1 MSKESRGRRVP
12 PKARGT
18 HATRPPGDF
27 DSIDGLDPS
36 DTPNASDTPAEAA
49 ARRTRAQNRA
59 AKRAASGVRPKAVR
73 GQVQGKRGSNMPLI
87 ALAVAAVAVGAAVIL
102 LGNPFGGPGASAGPS
117 AGPSAAASGSG
128 YGDGTCPTSEP
139 DALGPGDSKLVTIK
153 TEKGDIVIK
162 VDGFLS
168 PIAAGNFV
176 ALAEC
181 KFYDGVVFH
190 RTPTL
195 EGGTPFVIQG
205 GDPLGTGTG
214 GPGYTIADEPVASAY
229 KRGTVAMARSD
240 QPRSQGSQFFI
251 VLSEEAGPILQSANT
266 YAIFGNVVSGMEVA
280 DAIFQ
285 ASAGVELPTNP
296 IAMTS
301 VTVSEVPV
309 GFSPQPSVAAT
320 AAPTVAPT
328 AAPTAAGSTSP

>member
-1 MSKESRGRRVP
+1 MPPKSRG
-12 PKARGT
+12 ARTG
-18 HATRPPGDF
+18 RPADDF
-27 DSIDGLDPS
+27 DSIDELDSGAAGAPE
-36 DTPNASDTPAEAA
+36 TAVEAA

-73 GQVQGKRGSNMPLI
+73 GGPARGKRGSNVPLI

-102 LGNPFGGPGASAGPS
+102 LGNPFGSPSASASPS
-117 AGPSAAASGSG
+117 AGASGVSP

-139 DALGPGDSKLVTIK
+139 DPLGAGESKLVTIK

-162 VDGFLS
+162 VDGVLS

-190 RTPTL
+190 RTPAL

-214 GPGYTIADEPVASAY
+214 GPGYTIADEPVATAY
-229 KRGTVAMARSD
+229 KRGTVAMARSP
-240 QPRSQGSQFFI
+240 QPHSQGSQFFI
-251 VLSEEAGPILQSANT
+251 VLSDESGPILQSSNN
-266 YAIFGNVVSGMEVA
+266 YAIFGNVISGMEAA
-280 DAIFQ
+280 DAIYQ
-285 ASAGVELPTNP
+285 ASNGVELPTNP
-296 IAMTS
+296 IKMTS
-301 VTVSEVPV
+301 VTVADVPA
-309 GFSPQPSVAAT
+309 SPSPAASVAAT
-320 AAPTVAPT
+320 AVPT
-328 AAPTAAGSTSP
+328 AAPTAPATHAP